1 MAIDRDEQQCVDIVL
16 ANHPGDEWVYTNE
29 RYSYLD
35 GLFVRGGVIK
45 AVAEI
50 KTRECKFG
58 TYRKELMTWNKMESG
73 QWAAKSFKCPFYLFS
88 YHPLSDLVAAY
99 QITDTEGNFYQKVS
113 GRRLCRKQ
121 NKTRQNASQQ
131 ENSLGRKPRPKYPQE
146 MRIAMYLLRSTSG

>member
-1 MAIDRDEQQCVDIVL
+1 MAVDRDEQQCVDIVL

-88 YHPLSDLVAAY
+88 SQPPSDLVAPY
-99 QITDTEGNFYQKVS
+99 QITDRE
-113 GRRLCRKQ
+113 
-121 NKTRQNASQQ
+121 
-131 ENSLGRKPRPKYPQE
+131 
-146 MRIAMYLLRSTSG
+146 

>member
-99 QITDTEGNFYQKVS
+99 QITDSEGNFI
-113 GRRLCRKQ
+113 RKFPD
-121 NKTRQNASQQ
+121 TRS
-131 ENSLGRKPRPKYPQE
+131 
-146 MRIAMYLLRSTSG
+146 

>member
-99 QITDTEGNFYQKVS
+99 QITDTEGNFIRKYQVGDYVGNRTKHDRTQVS
-113 GRRLCRKQ
+113 RKTVWVENNNPSILERCGRRCI
-121 NKTRQNASQQ
+121 
-131 ENSLGRKPRPKYPQE
+131 Y
-146 MRIAMYLLRSTSG
+146 